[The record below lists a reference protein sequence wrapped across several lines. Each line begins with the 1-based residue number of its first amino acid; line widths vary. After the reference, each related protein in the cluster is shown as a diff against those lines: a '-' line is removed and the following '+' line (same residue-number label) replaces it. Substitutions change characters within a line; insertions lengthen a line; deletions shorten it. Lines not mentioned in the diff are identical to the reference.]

1 MLNVD
6 KIREDFPI
14 LNTGVIYLDSAASS
28 LTPKIVLDKMLE
40 YYLTYRSNIERGL
53 YEFSQRASE
62 EYEVT
67 RKTIADFLGA
77 KSPDEIVFVKNTT
90 EAINTIAH
98 SLSFRKGDK
107 IVTTLLEHHSNL
119 LPWMRCKE
127 RYGAKVELIKPSVE
141 GLFDLSDF
149 EKAIDDKT
157 KIVAIAHVSNV
168 LGVITPVKEIAEIA
182 HEHGALMLV
191 DGAQSAPHMKID
203 VKSIGCDFFAFSGHK
218 MCGPTGSGGFYVRE
232 ELIKTLNPIYVG
244 GGTVDLVD
252 LDEFKLKDSPS
263 KFEAGTPPIA
273 EVIGLKAAVEYLT
286 SIGIEKIEHHE
297 KKLSE
302 RIYEGLLEI
311 PGVEVYGPEPKFKL
325 GVTSF
330 NIANLSPHDVA
341 LILDSTARIA
351 VRSGMH
357 CAQPLVRHVLGKPQ
371 GTVRA
376 STYLYNKNGEIEKFL
391 SIVKETS
398 RSAGG

>member
-376 STYLYNKNGEIEKFL
+376 STYLYNKNEEIEKFL

>member
-376 STYLYNKNGEIEKFL
+376 STYLYNKNEEIEKFL

-398 RSAGG
+398 RSVGG